1 MARTRFKVLYVGRRP
16 AVPTQFLQMFESA
29 GYLLSR
35 EKNGARRNGRE
46 GAVQAILS
54 EGLTPSELTRALHRT
69 GPASSKLR
77 IRAFTAEPIVFPRS
91 SAPSSKQQSARV
103 NPISLQALR
112 ESVGRTQG
120 DLARKV
126 SMTQPQL
133 SRVEAR
139 RDHLTSTLRK
149 YVRALGGKVEVVAV
163 MKGRRLVLED
173 V

>member
-1 MARTRFKVLYVGRRP
+1 MARTRFKILYVGRRP
-16 AVPTQFLQMFESA
+16 AVPTRFLQMFESA
-29 GYLLSR
+29 GYLLAR
-35 EKNGARRNGRE
+35 EKNGARRHGRD
-46 GAVQAILS
+46 GAVQAIVS
-54 EGLTPSELTRALHRT
+54 EGLRPAELTRALHRA
-69 GPASSKLR
+69 GMASPKLHVR
-77 IRAFTAEPIVFPRS
+77 VFTAEPIGPLRS
-91 SAPSSKQQSARV
+91 SAPSSKRQSARV
-103 NPISLQALR
+103 NSISLQALR

-120 DLARKV
+120 DVARKV

-163 MKGRRLVLED
+163 MKGRRLVLQD